1 MEQKYKYFINYSL
14 IFTACCLILSCSKPK
29 DNAWSGTITVASDE
43 SMKPMVDQ
51 ICDAYTGI
59 SQDAHFKITYKPERE
74 TINLLLND
82 QARVVFTARELSPIE
97 QKKLKERGVRY
108 NPQPIATDGVALIT
122 NKQNTDSLITMS
134 ELTDIFSG
142 KIKLWSE
149 LKGRKQT
156 GKIVLVFDNANA
168 SNLDFMIQKFGI
180 KDISKLNIS
189 AAGSNPKVIEYVRQ
203 NPYAIGFIG
212 VNWISDGESPL
223 SIQMAKGLR
232 VMAVAEKEKPTREDY
247 FQPSQRSL
255 GLQDY
260 PLRRKVY
267 VISQEMYAGL
277 GSGLVN
283 YITRDSG
290 ALLVEKC
297 GLWPTVPFNREIT
310 IKKKI

>member
-189 AAGSNPKVIEYVRQ
+189 AAGSNPKVIEYVRR

>member
-14 IFTACCLILSCSKPK
+14 IFTACFLILSCSKPK

-122 NKQNTDSLITMS
+122 NKQNTDSLITIS

-142 KIKLWSE
+142 KVKLWSE

-189 AAGSNPKVIEYVRQ
+189 AAGSNPKVIDYVRQ

-260 PLRRKVY
+260 PLRRKIY

>member
-1 MEQKYKYFINYSL
+1 M
-14 IFTACCLILSCSKPK
+14 
-29 DNAWSGTITVASDE
+29 GTITVASDE

-51 ICDAYTGI
+51 ICQAYSGI
-59 SQDAHFKITYKPERE
+59 SEDAHFNIVYKPERE
-74 TINLLLND
+74 AINLLLND
-82 QARVVFTARELSPIE
+82 KARVVFTARELSLIE
-97 QKKLKERGVRY
+97 QKKLKERGIRY

-122 NKQNTDSLITMS
+122 NKQNTDSLITLS

-149 LKGRKQT
+149 LKNRKQV

-168 SNLDFMIQKFGI
+168 SNLDYIIQKFGV
-180 KDISKLNIS
+180 KDASKINIS
-189 AAGSNPKVIEYVRQ
+189 AAGSNPGVIEYVRQ
-203 NPYAIGFIG
+203 NPNAIGFIG
-212 VNWISDGESPL
+212 VNWISDGESLL
-223 SIQMAKGLR
+223 SINMAKGLR
-232 VMAVAEKEKPTREDY
+232 VMGVAEKENPIRKDY

-267 VISQEMYAGL
+267 AISQEMYAGL

-283 YITRDSG
+283 YITRDTG
-290 ALLVEKC
+290 ALLIEKC

>member
-1 MEQKYKYFINYSL
+1 MEQKHKYFINYSL
-14 IFTACCLILSCSKPK
+14 IFTACFLILSCSKPK

-82 QARVVFTARELSPIE
+82 QARVIFTARELSPIE

-122 NKQNTDSLITMS
+122 NKQNTDSLITTS

-156 GKIVLVFDNANA
+156 GKIILVFDNANA

-203 NPYAIGFIG
+203 NPNAIGFIG

-223 SIQMAKGLR
+223 SMQMAKGLR
-232 VMAVAEKEKPTREDY
+232 VMAVAEKEKPTKEDY

-260 PLRRKVY
+260 PLRRKIY